1 MQPDVVYIFFMH
13 MLYGAFGEGAGNSF
27 AAVIGVDGNV
37 GDEIEAFLALPKR
50 DQAGIADDAPVFLP
64 DVTGEGQ
71 AGTICH
77 AVRPFEKGAVTCRA
91 AHILHVPPAFVVH
104 GVGETGLDQVCNGGQ
119 VAQYIERTQVGV
131 MLTSRWDGD
140 GRHCG
145 YYIIPTVIKCVF
157 GSAINFVRIA
167 SMFITLEGPEGSGKT
182 SHIPHL
188 VEFLREKGH
197 VVFPTREPGGTSIS
211 EQIRDILHDMKNA
224 EMHPR
229 TETLLYQ
236 AARAQIVE
244 QVIQPRL
251 ADGEIVISD
260 RYYDSTI
267 AYQGY
272 GHQQNLED
280 VRALVKYATGGLTP
294 DLTILLD
301 LDIEVGLK
309 RKTQNEVEWNRMD
322 AYTVEFHKRVR
333 AGYLEMVKAEP
344 QRWVVVN
351 SDQAWESVQAELR
364 RVIVEKLDKQVG
376 TG

>member
-1 MQPDVVYIFFMH
+1 
-13 MLYGAFGEGAGNSF
+13 
-27 AAVIGVDGNV
+27 
-37 GDEIEAFLALPKR
+37 
-50 DQAGIADDAPVFLP
+50 
-64 DVTGEGQ
+64 
-71 AGTICH
+71 
-77 AVRPFEKGAVTCRA
+77 
-91 AHILHVPPAFVVH
+91 
-104 GVGETGLDQVCNGGQ
+104 
-119 VAQYIERTQVGV
+119 
-131 MLTSRWDGD
+131 
-140 GRHCG
+140 
-145 YYIIPTVIKCVF
+145 
-157 GSAINFVRIA
+157 
-167 SMFITLEGPEGSGKT
+167 MFITLEGPEGSGKT

-188 VEFLREKGH
+188 VEFLREKRY

-272 GHQQNLED
+272 GHQQNLD
-280 VRALVKYATGGLTP
+280 DIRALVKYATGGLTP
-294 DLTILLD
+294 ALTILLD

-322 AYTVEFHKRVR
+322 AYTVEFHRRVR
-333 AGYLEMVKAEP
+333 AGYLAMVKAEP
-344 QRWVVVN
+344 KRWVVV
-351 SDQAWESVQAELR
+351 DAGQAWESVQAELR
-364 RVIVEKLDKQVG
+364 RVIIEKLEKQVG
-376 TG
+376 AG